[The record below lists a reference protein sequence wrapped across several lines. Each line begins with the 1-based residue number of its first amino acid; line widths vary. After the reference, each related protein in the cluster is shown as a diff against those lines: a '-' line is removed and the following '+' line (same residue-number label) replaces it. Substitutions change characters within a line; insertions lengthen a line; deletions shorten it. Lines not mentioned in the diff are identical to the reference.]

1 MLDQLTVKS
10 RRQGCALTPVT
21 ALAAELEFCSTMCS
35 DDDDDEPNHVSSVFT
50 TFNCSRDPHQLATSG
65 SDISLVL

>member
-10 RRQGCALTPVT
+10 RHPGCALTLVT
-21 ALAAELEFCSTMCS
+21 PLAAELEFCSTVCS

-50 TFNCSRDPHQLATSG
+50 AFNCSRDPHQLATSD
-65 SDISLVL
+65 SDTCIVL